1 MASGLEVG
9 NVKDLRIQIEE
20 VLAEAERIAGA
31 LDEAALARRPAGGGW
46 SIAEC
51 LDHIT
56 LSTVTFCGA
65 IDAVKAG
72 APVGGGPAE
81 LGLMGRVVLWVMEPP
96 VRVVKAKA
104 PPEMMPRTDGR
115 AVLDEFRA
123 VHRELLTQRL
133 PEYLRLDPN
142 RVRVK
147 TPMGS
152 GLRLGLLLQVIP
164 AHARRHLWQATRVL

>member
-1 MASGLEVG
+1 MGVI
-9 NVKDLRIQIEE
+9 VRDVRIQIEE

-31 LDEAALARRPAGGGW
+31 LDEAALRRRPAGGGW
-46 SIAEC
+46 SVAEC

-81 LGLMGRVVLWVMEPP
+81 LGVRGRVVLWVMEPP
-96 VRVVKAKA
+96 VRVAKAKA

-123 VHRELLTQRL
+123 VHQDLLTRRL

-147 TPMGS
+147 SPLGS
-152 GLRLGLLLQVIP
+152 GLRLGVILQVIP
-164 AHARRHLWQATRVL
+164 AHARRHLWQAARVL

>member
-1 MASGLEVG
+1 MAEY
-9 NVKDLRIQIEE
+9 
-20 VLAEAERIAGA
+20 
-31 LDEAALARRPAGGGW
+31 
-46 SIAEC
+46 

-72 APVGGGPAE
+72 APVGGGPVE
-81 LGLMGRVVLWVMEPP
+81 LGLMGRVVHQV
-96 VRVVKAKA
+96 
-104 PPEMMPRTDGR
+104 
-115 AVLDEFRA
+115 F
-123 VHRELLTQRL
+123 LTQRL

-152 GLRLGLLLQVIP
+152 GLRLGVLLQVIP
-164 AHARRHLWQATRVL
+164 AHARRHLWQAARVL